1 MNKRILSQ
9 CAGIAAL
16 STLLTSTLFIVSAHA
31 QADLPPPPPPIG
43 PSPNAPQPAM
53 PPILPPQQ
61 TTPDLAPLPTAPVL
75 PPVAAGPTPVVVD
88 AAKRHD
94 ISPLIYGVA
103 PATPAQLQALNA
115 PLVPAQVGAGLLNFR
130 TFQPA
135 SLRRVFSEDASPDTQ
150 ALRNRSTRLL
160 WDPQYGSPS
169 GASLKTTPAALIP
182 GLKKRL
188 TAYPAGTKA
197 GLTNY
202 SWGAED
208 SLGGATAQADV
219 LGIFGR
225 EGLDLATRAVPG
237 ADTPTFK
244 AMQMYRNYDGKN
256 GAFGSI
262 GVADGTPD
270 PDTLSSFASVRRS
283 DGALTVMVINK
294 SQSEPA
300 SIALSVLHF
309 SGTAV
314 TAWQLTSANAI
325 TRLPS
330 AVLSGGRLT
339 TTLPAQS
346 ITLFVV
352 AAR

>member
-1 MNKRILSQ
+1 MNKRIFSQ
-9 CAGIAAL
+9 CVGIAAL
-16 STLLTSTLFIVSAHA
+16 STLFIVSTHA

-53 PPILPPQQ
+53 PPILPSQQ
-61 TTPDLAPLPTAPVL
+61 TTPGLAPLPTAPVL
-75 PPVAAGPTPVVVD
+75 PPVAAGATPIVVD

-94 ISPLIYGVA
+94 ISPLIYGVS

-130 TFQPA
+130 ALQIPW
-135 SLRRVFSEDASPDTQ
+135 LRRVFSEDTSPDTQ

-160 WDPQYGSPS
+160 WDPRYGDPTIRVT
-169 GASLKTTPAALIP
+169 GNVAAALIP
-182 GLKKRL
+182 SLKSRL
-188 TAYPAGTKA
+188 SAYPPDTKA

-208 SLGGATAQADV
+208 SIGGATTQADV

-225 EGLDLATRAVPG
+225 EGLGLATRAVPG

-262 GVADGTPD
+262 GVSDGTPD

-294 SQSEPA
+294 SLTTPTPIS
-300 SIALSVLHF
+300 LSVSHF
-309 SGTAV
+309 AGATANV
-314 TAWQLTSANAI
+314 WQLTSANTI
-325 TRLPS
+325 THLPNS
-330 AVLSGGRLT
+330 ALRGGSLT
-339 TTLPAQS
+339 TTLPTQS

-352 AAR
+352 PASK

>member
-1 MNKRILSQ
+1 MNKRIFSR
-9 CAGIAAL
+9 CAAIAAL
-16 STLLTSTLFIVSAHA
+16 SILSIVSAQA

-61 TTPDLAPLPTAPVL
+61 AAPNLPPYEIPTL
-75 PPVAAGPTPVVVD
+75 PPVAAGATPITVD

-94 ISPLIYGVA
+94 ISPLIYGVF

-130 TFQPA
+130 ALQIPW
-135 SLRRVFSEDASPDTQ
+135 LRRVFSEDTSPDTQ

-160 WDPQYGSPS
+160 WDPRYADPS
-169 GASLKTTPAALIP
+169 VAGIKTAPAALIP
-182 GLKKRL
+182 GLLKRL
-188 TAYPAGTKA
+188 TAYPPGTKA

-208 SLGGATAQADV
+208 SIGGATAQADV

-225 EGLDLATRAVPG
+225 EGLGLATRAVPG
-237 ADTPTFK
+237 TNTPTFK
-244 AMQMYRNYDGKN
+244 AMQMYRNYDGRN

-262 GVADGTPD
+262 GVSDGTPD
-270 PDTLSSFASVRRS
+270 PDAISSFASVRRS

-294 SQSEPA
+294 SLTTPTP
-300 SIALSVLHF
+300 IALSVLHF
-309 SGTAV
+309 AGTTTNV
-314 TAWQLTSANAI
+314 WQLTSANAI
-325 TRLPS
+325 THLPG
-330 AVLSGGRLT
+330 AALSGGRLT

>member
-1 MNKRILSQ
+1 MNKRIFSR

-16 STLLTSTLFIVSAHA
+16 STLLTVSAHA

-53 PPILPPQQ
+53 PPILPPR
-61 TTPDLAPLPTAPVL
+61 TGPSLPLTTAPVL
-75 PPVAAGPTPVVVD
+75 PPVAAGPTPITVD

-94 ISPLIYGVA
+94 ISPLIYGVS

-130 TFQPA
+130 SLQIPW
-135 SLRRVFSEDASPDTQ
+135 LRRVFSEDTSPDTQ

-169 GASLKTTPAALIP
+169 GAGIKTTAAALIP
-182 GLKKRL
+182 GLRKRL
-188 TAYPAGTKA
+188 TAYPPGTKA

-202 SWGAED
+202 SWGAEP
-208 SLGGATAQADV
+208 SIGGATAQADV

-244 AMQMYRNYDGKN
+244 AIQMYRNYDGKN
-256 GAFGSI
+256 GAFGSL
-262 GVADGTPD
+262 GVSDRTPD

-294 SQSEPA
+294 SLSEPA
-300 SIALSVLHF
+300 PIALSVLHF
-309 SGTAV
+309 AGT
-314 TAWQLTSANAI
+314 TASVWQLTSANAI
-325 TRLPS
+325 THLPND
-330 AVLSGGRLT
+330 ALRGGRLT

-352 AAR
+352 PAR

>member
-1 MNKRILSQ
+1 MNKRIFSRW
-9 CAGIAAL
+9 AGIAAFCTL
-16 STLLTSTLFIVSAHA
+16 FTSTLLTVSAHA

-53 PPILPPQQ
+53 PPILPPQPA
-61 TTPDLAPLPTAPVL
+61 TPALPPYEIPTL
-75 PPVAAGPTPVVVD
+75 PPVAAEPTPITVD

-94 ISPLIYGVA
+94 ISPLIYGVS

-130 TFQPA
+130 ALQLPW
-135 SLRRVFSEDASPDTQ
+135 LRRVFSEDTSPDTQ

-160 WDPQYGSPS
+160 WDPHYADPS
-169 GASLKTTPAALIP
+169 GTGIKTAPAALIP
-182 GLKKRL
+182 GLLKRL
-188 TAYPAGTKA
+188 TAYPPGTKA

-208 SLGGATAQADV
+208 SIGGATAQADV

-225 EGLDLATRAVPG
+225 EGLGLATRAVPG

-244 AMQMYRNYDGKN
+244 AMQMYRSYDGKN

-262 GVADGTPD
+262 GVSDGTPD

-294 SQSEPA
+294 SLNTLP
-300 SIALSVLHF
+300 IALSVLHF
-309 SGTAV
+309 PGTAV
-314 TAWQLTSANAI
+314 NVWQLTSANAI
-325 TRLPS
+325 THLPS
-330 AVLSGGRLT
+330 AALSGGRLT

-352 AAR
+352 PASK

>member
-1 MNKRILSQ
+1 MNKRIFSL

-16 STLLTSTLFIVSAHA
+16 STLLTISVHA
-31 QADLPPPPPPIG
+31 QGDLPPPPPPIG

-53 PPILPPQQ
+53 PPILPPQ
-61 TTPDLAPLPTAPVL
+61 TAPTLPMNTAPVL
-75 PPVAAGPTPVVVD
+75 PPVAAGATPITVD

-115 PLVPAQVGAGLLNFR
+115 PLVPQQVGAGLLNFR
-130 TFQPA
+130 AVQAP
-135 SLRRVFSEDASPDTQ
+135 SLRRVFSEDTSPETQ

-160 WDPQYGSPS
+160 WDPHYGSPS
-169 GASLKTTPAALIP
+169 GISIKTTSAALIP
-182 GLKKRL
+182 GLKQRL
-188 TAYPAGTKA
+188 TAYPPGTKA

-202 SWGAED
+202 SWGAEP
-208 SLGGATAQADV
+208 SIGGATAQADV

-225 EGLDLATRAVPG
+225 EGLDLATRAVPD
-237 ADTPTFK
+237 ASTPTFK

-256 GAFGSI
+256 GAFGSL
-262 GVADGTPD
+262 GVSDGTPD

-294 SQSEPA
+294 SLTA
-300 SIALSVLHF
+300 SAPISLSVFHF
-309 SGTAV
+309 TGT
-314 TAWQLTSANAI
+314 TANVWQLTSANTI
-325 TRLPS
+325 THLPS
-330 AVLSGGRLT
+330 AALRGANLT
-339 TTLPAQS
+339 ATLPAQS

-352 AAR
+352 PAR